1 MMSSFH
7 VDQLGIVLDVFWQ
20 GGYEKGLNKFIWEL
34 LVMEKE
40 GFAVTW
46 SKSFAS
52 RTGMNVD

>member
-20 GGYEKGLNKFIWEL
+20 GGHEKGLNKFIWEL

-46 SKSFAS
+46 S
-52 RTGMNVD
+52 